1 MTAEAKAATGAA
13 NALWSP
19 AGSWSLRE
27 KEGHGIGNG
36 KGGVK
41 LLVRGCENKQKK
53 HILKRKSDKRGRY
66 RLGLFS
72 AVVLL
77 M

>member
-1 MTAEAKAATGAA
+1 MA
-13 NALWSP
+13 
-19 AGSWSLRE
+19 R
-27 KEGHGIGNG
+27 
-36 KGGVK
+36 VK

-53 HILKRKSDKRGRY
+53 HILKRKSDKRGQY

-77 M
+77 MLVAFGLE